1 MGMVVEKRVNVIEE
15 AGSDEPW
22 GSVTV
27 NSWAY
32 MNSWRKSIPRSC
44 GLFHDCRLI
53 ECSDLT
59 IKNGNCDPFAIVTM
73 CYSNSK
79 QESKRTKVKKKTV
92 SPHFDEVFVFE
103 VRFDF
108 MCLWW

>member
-1 MGMVVEKRVNVIEE
+1 
-15 AGSDEPW
+15 
-22 GSVTV
+22 
-27 NSWAY
+27 
-32 MNSWRKSIPRSC
+32 MNSRRKK
-44 GLFHDCRLI
+44 GLFCDYRLI

-92 SPHFDEVFVFE
+92 SPHFDEELVFE
-103 VRFDF
+103 VRFD
-108 MCLWW
+108 LISLR